1 MAEPLVFDTAVDLAT
16 ETATQTFDGHE
27 HGVDASFMLVH
38 MEPGRGPSLHRH
50 AYPEVFIVASG
61 EASFTVDGA
70 EHVARG
76 GQTVVVPA
84 GAAHRFENTGDVTL
98 ELTSIQPVAEMQTE
112 WI

>member
-1 MAEPLVFDTAVDLAT
+1 VAEPLVFDTAVDLAT
-16 ETATQTFDGHE
+16 ETATQTFDGHK

-50 AYPEVFIVASG
+50 PYPEVFIVADG
-61 EASFTVDGA
+61 EATFTVDGV

-84 GAAHRFENTGDVTL
+84 GAAHRFQNTGSRTL

-112 WI
+112 WL